1 MNKMVDHAFA
11 RKRIAETLWEA
22 EHEAEIHAI
31 SRKRFEITDVGD
43 AFNELP
49 DSVEARLRE
58 LIFDGNREK
67 ELAEFFR
74 NTVIWYLFNFS
85 KDDLRNRHEWADAG
99 EVVDHPSLTAAQ
111 RNGVKGTIPGSEL

>member
-1 MNKMVDHAFA
+1 MNKMIDHAFA

-22 EHEAEIHAI
+22 EHEAEIHEIAEA
-31 SRKRFEITDVGD
+31 RFEISDICD
-43 AFNELP
+43 AFAELP
-49 DSVEARLRE
+49 PGVEDRLRE
-58 LIFDGNREK
+58 LTYCDGREK

-74 NTVIWYLFNFS
+74 NTVRWHLFRFA
-85 KDDLRNRHEWADAG
+85 KDELRNRHEWADAG